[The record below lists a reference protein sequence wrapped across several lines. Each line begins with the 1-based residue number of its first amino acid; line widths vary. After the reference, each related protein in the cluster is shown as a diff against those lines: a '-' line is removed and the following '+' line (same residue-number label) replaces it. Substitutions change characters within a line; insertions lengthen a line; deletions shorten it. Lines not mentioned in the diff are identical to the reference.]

1 MNIEY
6 LKSIKYIL
14 IDYTNRIKDNKDFL
28 LMLSKGFNSKYD
40 NVIFKIDLDKVNGY
54 MRNEIKNAMNIHFK
68 FDDYDYNVYYNKD
81 NYVYYKSNYEIPINK
96 INEFIN
102 IKSNEL
108 IDCDVCFNSFEKV
121 SGCHKCNFNT
131 CDDCIIKSFKTNP
144 QTKNLKGIFEIKCLV
159 CGFVNGTLEKNS

>member
-1 MNIEY
+1 MNIQY

-28 LMLSKGFNSKYD
+28 LMMSKGFNSKYD
-40 NVIFKIDLDKVNGY
+40 NVIFKIDLDKVNSY
-54 MRNEIKNAMNIHFK
+54 MRNYIKNAMNTQFN
-68 FDDYDYNVYYNKD
+68 FDDYDYNVYFNKD

-102 IKSNEL
+102 LKSNEL

-131 CDDCIIKSFKTNP
+131 CDDCIIKSFKTNS